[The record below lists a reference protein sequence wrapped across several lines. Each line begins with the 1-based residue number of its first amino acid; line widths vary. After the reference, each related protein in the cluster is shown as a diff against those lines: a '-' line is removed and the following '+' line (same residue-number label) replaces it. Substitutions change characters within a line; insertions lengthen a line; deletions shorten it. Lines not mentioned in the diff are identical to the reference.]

1 MATNN
6 VVTEANRLE
15 PQAAP
20 GDGDASVQ
28 VRIQVAV
35 TAASMSQS
43 DSVSAPPKVV
53 PSGQPSTCAVSGP
66 RTSPPVVVV
75 ANAGVSAGNQQTTKQ
90 PQNQVASVKQVT
102 TTGRTVLITVPR
114 SATAQPVTPRLPQA
128 TSPHLPANIQ
138 IPPGELH
145 NPLTVVYTVIPLQ
158 ILLYYIPKPRWTCAV
173 YNLLINTSVR
183 RVTCK
188 DNSSVYCS
196 VWATFMAGMMLIR
209 SDSGQLMLVSQQAL
223 VQAQQGQRL
232 ISGQP
237 TRILAPQVGACAWLL
252 FYVI

>member
-6 VVTEANRLE
+6 VVSEANRLD

-28 VRIQVAV
+28 VRIQVAAKHGPV
-35 TAASMSQS
+35 TAASMSQ
-43 DSVSAPPKVV
+43 SVSAPPKVV

-66 RTSPPVVVV
+66 RTSPPVMVV

-128 TSPHLPANIQ
+128 ASPHLPANIQ

-158 ILLYYIPKPRWTCAV
+158 ILLYYIPKPCWTCA
-173 YNLLINTSVR
+173 
-183 RVTCK
+183 VTCK

-237 TRILAPQVGACAWLL
+237 TRILAPQVGVCARLL